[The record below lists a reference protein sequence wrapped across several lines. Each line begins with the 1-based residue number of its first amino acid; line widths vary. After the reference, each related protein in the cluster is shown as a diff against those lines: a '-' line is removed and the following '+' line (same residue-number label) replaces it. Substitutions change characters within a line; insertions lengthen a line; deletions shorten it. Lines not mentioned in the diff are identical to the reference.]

1 MSLEIFSKRNRVLI
15 YQLVKTDFKLRY
27 QGSFIGLL
35 WSVLKPLMMF
45 AVMYI
50 VFVQALKFSD
60 GTSTYPIILLLGIS
74 LWQFFTEATGIGMQ
88 SVVARGDIIRKITF
102 PKYIIVVSS
111 MVSALINLL
120 INLLVIVFFAL
131 ISGVTF
137 TWNIL
142 FVPFS
147 LLQLFMLA
155 FGVAL
160 FLSAFYVK
168 FRDISHIY
176 DVAMQ
181 AIFYSIPI
189 IYPFSLL
196 ASKEIL
202 GISIQKLSLL
212 NPITQTN
219 QDIRYSL
226 IAPTS
231 TTTIWNS
238 VNTWWI
244 AIIPVVATIIIFII
258 GVVYFSKN
266 SKYFAEKI

>member
-1 MSLEIFSKRNRVLI
+1 MLFRS
-15 YQLVKTDFKLRY
+15 
-27 QGSFIGLL
+27 
-35 WSVLKPLMMF
+35 
-45 AVMYI
+45 
-50 VFVQALKFSD
+50 
-60 GTSTYPIILLLGIS
+60 
-74 LWQFFTEATGIGMQ
+74 
-88 SVVARGDIIRKITF
+88 
-102 PKYIIVVSS
+102 
-111 MVSALINLL
+111 
-120 INLLVIVFFAL
+120 
-131 ISGVTF
+131 
-137 TWNIL
+137 WNIL

-212 NPITQTN
+212 NPITQTI

-226 IAPTS
+226 IAPAS

-244 AIIPVVATIIIFII
+244 AIIPVIATIIIFII